1 MARPPP
7 FRRFT
12 HPDGRQWDIRLVGSV
27 VELRITSDGETV
39 ERRRKF
45 DAPVLGANDLDASVR
60 EQLAE
65 GFTEHTPPD
74 WKRRLDELVTFWE
87 ADDPGFDADVMRTQ
101 FLAAG
106 EAVAK
111 EAIEKLV
118 HWEAG
123 QPRDPNASRA
133 WLREHVDAILPVLLL
148 ALRYPDAQVLLHVDA
163 LLAEIKEP
171 GVMEALLSVVEHP
184 VPNDD
189 ADLQPNA
196 VAPGGFGRPSHMPLA
211 ALLALGKPD
220 ADTAGRLAH
229 ALDQDDFRVR
239 DVAAAVLAE
248 FSTDELLFASLYRK
262 RTVAK
267 ESDGMCWAM
276 MRAAEVSR
284 APELREFLKW
294 MQKSPRFRTPGYA
307 DRVGEALAKL
317 RNR

>member
-12 HPDGRQWDIRLVGSV
+12 HPDGRQWEIRLVGSV
-27 VELRITSDGETV
+27 VELRITSDGEAV

-45 DAPVLGANDLDASVR
+45 EAPVLGANDLDASVR

-74 WKRRLDELVTFWE
+74 WRRRLDELVSFWE
-87 ADDPGFDADVMRTQ
+87 ADDPGFDADVLRSQ
-101 FLAAG
+101 LLEGG
-106 EAVAK
+106 EPLAK
-111 EAIEKLV
+111 EAIEKLTW
-118 HWEAG
+118 WETG
-123 QPRDPNASRA
+123 QPRDPNLSRA
-133 WLREHVDAILPVLLL
+133 WLREHIDAILPGLLL

-163 LLAEIKEP
+163 LLAELKEP
-171 GVMEALLSVVEHP
+171 GVMEALLSIVEHP
-184 VPNDD
+184 TPNEGD
-189 ADLQPNA
+189 
-196 VAPGGFGRPSHMPLA
+196 RPANMPLA
-211 ALLALGKPD
+211 ALLSLGKPD

-248 FSTDELLFASLYRK
+248 FSEDDLIFTTLYR
-262 RTVAK
+262 RRAVAR

-276 MRAAEVSR
+276 LRAAEVRR
-284 APELREFLKW
+284 APELRDFLKW
-294 MQKSPRFRTPGYA
+294 MQKSPRFRAPNYTERIGS
-307 DRVGEALAKL
+307 ALAHL